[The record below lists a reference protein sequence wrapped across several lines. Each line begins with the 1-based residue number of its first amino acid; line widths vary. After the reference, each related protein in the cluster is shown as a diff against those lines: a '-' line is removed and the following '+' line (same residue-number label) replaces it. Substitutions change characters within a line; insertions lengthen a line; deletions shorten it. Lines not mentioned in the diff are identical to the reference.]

1 MQGIISSVGN
11 IGGGGST
18 SMNYLPATPIVPY
31 PALVDGVVTLNSN
44 LFTGSTNNSIYGN
57 DDGGNPV
64 NVSSTTFGAGDLRSL
79 LTSFL
84 DLSSS
89 GQYFTMDVNTGNKYI
104 TQLDISRESGTSLTA
119 KIQWYHSDVY
129 VTEES
134 VTIAS
139 GSSHIFTP
147 PDTLCNIAKI
157 VLTKGTTAVYRCRIR
172 VSARLTCQA
181 NNIDIPGVMY
191 AILPEFPLPSTGKNK
206 IRSINSTYYADYST
220 NYSTGLFLISY
231 NGSIIDYHT

>member
-11 IGGGGST
+11 LNNGSS

-31 PALVDGVVTLNSN
+31 LAVVDGVVTLNSN
-44 LFTGSTNNSIYGN
+44 LFTGSTNNSIYGT
-57 DDGGNPV
+57 DDGGNLV
-64 NVSSTTFGAGDLRSL
+64 NVSSTTFSSGDLLSV

-84 DLSSS
+84 DISSS
-89 GQYFTMDVNTGNKYI
+89 QYNTMDVNTGNKYI
-104 TQLDISRESGTSLTA
+104 TQIDISRESGTSLTA
-119 KIQWYHSDVY
+119 TIQWYHSDTY
-129 VTEES
+129 VSEES

-147 PDTLCNIAKI
+147 PDTVCNIAKI

-172 VSARLTCQA
+172 VSAQLACQA

-206 IRSINSTYYADYST
+206 IRSINSTYYANYST
-220 NYSTGLFLISY
+220 NYVTGLNLISY

>member
-11 IGGGGST
+11 LSSGSS

-31 PALVDGVVTLNSN
+31 LALVDGLTTLNSN

-57 DDGGNPV
+57 DDGGNYI
-64 NVSSTTFGAGDLRSL
+64 NVSSTTFGAGDLRYL
-79 LTSFL
+79 LTNFL
-84 DLSSS
+84 DISSATDT
-89 GQYFTMDVNTGNKYI
+89 YNTMDVNTGNKFI
-104 TQLDISRESGTSLTA
+104 TQIDISRESGTSLAAT
-119 KIQWYHSDVY
+119 IQWYHSDVY
-129 VTEES
+129 VTEERVS
-134 VTIAS
+134 IAS
-139 GSSHIFTP
+139 NNSHIFTP
-147 PDTLCNIAKI
+147 PDALCNIAKI
-157 VLTKGTTAVYRCRIR
+157 VLTKGTQAVYKCRIR

-206 IRSINSTYYADYST
+206 IRSINSNYYADYST
-220 NYSTGLFLISY
+220 NYSTGLNLISY